1 MTRSPGLPTALLG
14 LLVGVVAPANGAAQT
29 PDSTTALTGEA
40 LPVVEDTLENGMRIL
55 VLSRPAPPTV
65 SFVVRYAVGSVNERL
80 GNTGIAHLLEHL
92 LFKGTPTI
100 GTRNVAA
107 ERELFRVMDALQDSI
122 LREAGRLPRPDS
134 ARIRQLR
141 DSIRALE
148 DSARSFVVSNEYD
161 EILSRNGA
169 RNLNAMTTEEAT
181 TYYVQLPSNRARLW
195 FVMEADRM
203 ADPVF
208 REFYTERDVVA
219 EERRSR
225 VDTNPAGRMY
235 ETHMASAFR
244 VHPYGVPVI
253 GHMSDIEQLTR
264 PQVRAY
270 YDRYYGARNAVV
282 AIVGAVDPDSVL
294 AWADLYLGRVP
305 PGREPPPV
313 LTREPEQ
320 RGERRTEV
328 IFDAQSHLKVGWK
341 VRDVFHDDTPAL
353 LVLSSLLTGG
363 RTSRLHTRMVQRDR
377 VATFVS
383 SSIGPGDLHPG
394 LFTVDAYPRA
404 PHQPAEL
411 EAVLY
416 EELARLAETPP
427 DLPELQRVRNQLEA
441 SRIRR
446 LKSNF
451 GLAFQLAGSASLFG
465 DWAATFRYTRRLQE
479 VTPEDVQRVARRY
492 FRPENRTVTVL
503 VTEDRRRESQR

>member
-1 MTRSPGLPTALLG
+1 VTRGPGLPTALLV
-14 LLVGVVAPANGAAQT
+14 LLVGVAAPARGTAQA
-29 PDSTTALTGEA
+29 PESATALTGEA
-40 LPVVEDTLENGMRIL
+40 LPVVEDTLENGLRIL

-65 SFVVRYAVGSVNERL
+65 SFVVRYGVGSVNERL
-80 GNTGIAHLLEHL
+80 GSTGIAHLLEHL

-100 GTRNVAA
+100 GTRNVEA

-148 DSARSFVVSNEYD
+148 DSARAFVVGNEYD

-181 TYYVQLPSNRARLW
+181 TYYVQLPANRARLW

-203 ADPVF
+203 ADPVL

-264 PQVRAY
+264 PRVRAY

-294 AWADLYLGRVP
+294 AWADRYLGRVP

-313 LTREPEQ
+313 LAREPEQ

-328 IFDAQSHLKVGWK
+328 IFDAQPHLKVGWK
-341 VRDVFHDDTPAL
+341 VRDVFHEDTPAL
-353 LVLSSLLTGG
+353 LILSSLLTGG

-416 EELARLAETPP
+416 EELARLAEAPP

-503 VTEDRRRESQR
+503 VTEDRSRESQP